1 MFLPKAT
8 FQSNAVL
15 RLETATVLLAF
26 AWLNEVCQVS
36 LVLVA
41 MSFVTRA
48 IPHTAVVGV
57 NDIQVVFHIR
67 AWASP
72 VFRSHLLK
80 FEVNQW
86 EDLAKE
92 GDIRRLWPLGSG
104 HSTEWCTHLPR
115 NPNSSSSGPCWNTS
129 HSWRYP
135 KCTSRMLSGRTE
147 RASSSFSFCR
157 IWGQSF
163 GRRRNIR
170 LPQED
175 QRCGD
180 RWKAIHSPWAQCD
193 LATAATSDLECPD
206 AQRQESLG
214 TAGALANMSWDFQ
227 MLAQTRLYMA
237 CQQWE
242 QNSQGSCAHLRQT

>member
-1 MFLPKAT
+1 MFLPEAT
-8 FQSNAVL
+8 FQSNTVL
-15 RLETATVLLAF
+15 KLETATVLLTF

-80 FEVNQW
+80 LEVNQW

-92 GDIRRLWPLGSG
+92 EDIRRLWPLGSG

-135 KCTSRMLSGRTE
+135 KCTSRMLSGRAE

-157 IWGQSF
+157 IRGQSF

-170 LPQED
+170 SGCHRKIND
-175 QRCGD
+175 CCD
-180 RWKAIHSPWAQCD
+180 RWKAMSDTPHELSVIWQLKQLQIWNAQTLKDKNLWAQPELWQICRE
-193 LATAATSDLECPD
+193 TSKC
-206 AQRQESLG
+206 
-214 TAGALANMSWDFQ
+214 
-227 MLAQTRLYMA
+227 
-237 CQQWE
+237 
-242 QNSQGSCAHLRQT
+242 